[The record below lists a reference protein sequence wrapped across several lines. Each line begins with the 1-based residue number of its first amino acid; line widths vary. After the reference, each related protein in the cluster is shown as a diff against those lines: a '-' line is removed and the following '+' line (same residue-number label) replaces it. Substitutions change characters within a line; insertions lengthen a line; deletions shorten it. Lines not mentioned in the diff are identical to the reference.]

1 MDEQIEQ
8 AVAIALSPSS
18 DQILKS
24 QAMNF
29 CEQVKASPDG
39 WQLCLLLFV
48 RFPKSSPEARLF
60 ALQVVDEV
68 LKNGSLDTPQ
78 FLQIRSTLMEFVKR
92 EYVLEEVNGVEFSSE
107 PQYLKNKF
115 SHTLT
120 LLFVQLYPSLWPNF
134 FDEFLALLQ
143 INAIN
148 GSKTNVRT
156 IDIFLRILLSID
168 EEVANL
174 SVPRKKEDAQRNT
187 AIKDFMRRNDVQK
200 LATAWYDMLKDYC
213 TRNQDVAEM
222 CLKIVGLYISWI
234 DISLIVN
241 ESFITLLYQLLVEI
255 RLRIAACEC
264 LAEIVCKG
272 MKPLDKFEL
281 IQVLNLADVMRRLDL
296 SDDIDFVEQVA
307 KLTNALGVEL
317 CKIWEEVDSE
327 TKPAVYVQIELLL
340 PFLLKFLADEYDD
353 TSCAVFSFVSA
364 LQTVLKK
371 QKSCSGALTGS
382 QREFLDS
389 LLKVVVLKMKYDD
402 ETDWGGTD
410 DGAEDVAEFLEM
422 RKSLKSFFEA
432 IYHIDSQLFTTYIRL
447 AVISTLDNYAKL
459 GNALD
464 WRELELALHLLHLYG
479 EAIKGKVQFVEK
491 HNNEITVYTSLG
503 EMVNQMIQCDVSKY
517 AHPAITLNFF
527 ENISRYSQFFEVQ
540 PDCIPPVL
548 EAFVD
553 IRGLHNPN
561 TTIRYRSW
569 YLFHRFI
576 KLLKLKMDK
585 YVNTVLGS
593 IQDLLIIQ
601 AILDSSDI
609 SADSN
614 PLTKDKAMESGFSE
628 QIFLFETV
636 GTLITIES
644 IPQDDQLEFAKA
656 IFNPLMEE
664 IQRYMQICTE
674 SPEHIDPRSV
684 LQLHHLIMAVGSI
697 VKGFPESPKGSH
709 PIIPWVGILK
719 QATEIVLAV
728 LKILNRYEIIR
739 DAARYTFARLVS
751 VLGTEILPY
760 LPLLINELLTE
771 CGISELVDFLPFI
784 GLLAHKFKPS
794 IFNILNELI
803 IPLIDKVFQFLNQAP
818 SGTDEALL
826 LIDLRK
832 AYLNFILG
840 LLNNEMDAVF
850 VSELNQPRLESILRS
865 VIHYASDLSDIPSM
879 KIAFSILSKALT
891 LWGDQYLAIGALY
904 EHILRICFEVP
915 FKPSFNVNDGQSLT
929 VLNEI
934 SKILKIMLSQK
945 GDDFLEYLRN
955 VWTVWLLQPDL
966 LDDFLRTLQQLELKA
981 FQKYFQQFVK
991 TSKS

>member
-1 MDEQIEQ
+1 MEEQIEQ

-18 DQILKS
+18 DQTLKS

-120 LLFVQLYPSLWPNF
+120 LLFVQIYLSLWPNF

-174 SVPRKKEDAQRNT
+174 SVPREKEDAQRNT

-200 LATAWYDMLKDYC
+200 LATAWYDILKDYC

-241 ESFITLLYQLLVEI
+241 ESFITLLYQLLGEI
-255 RLRIAACEC
+255 RLRIVACEC

-281 IQVLNLADVMRRLDL
+281 IQVLNLTNVMRRLDL

-307 KLTNALGVEL
+307 KLTNVLGVEL

-353 TSCAVFSFVSA
+353 TSCAVFPFVSA

-371 QKSCSGALTGS
+371 QKNCSGVLTGT

-410 DGAEDVAEFLEM
+410 DGSEDAAEFLEM
-422 RKSLKSFFEA
+422 RKNLKSFFEA

-491 HNNEITVYTSLG
+491 NNNEITVYTSLG
-503 EMVNQMIQCDVSKY
+503 EMMNQMIQYVSTY
-517 AHPAITLNFF
+517 SHPAITLNFF

-569 YLFHRFI
+569 YLFHRFV

-601 AILDSSDI
+601 AVLESSDM

-628 QIFLFETV
+628 QIYLFETV

-644 IPQDDQLEFAKA
+644 IPQDDQMEFAKA

-664 IQRYMQICTE
+664 IQRYIQICTE

-684 LQLHHLIMAVGSI
+684 LQIHHLIMAIGSI
-697 VKGFPESPKGSH
+697 VKGFPEAPKGSH
-709 PIIPWVGILK
+709 PTVLWVGILK
-719 QATEIVLAV
+719 QVTEIVLAV

-771 CGISELVDFLPFI
+771 CGISEL
-784 GLLAHKFKPS
+784 
-794 IFNILNELI
+794 
-803 IPLIDKVFQFLNQAP
+803 FLNQTP

-865 VIHYASDLSDIPSM
+865 VIHYASDPSDIPSM
-879 KIAFSILSKALT
+879 KIAFSILSKTLT
-891 LWGDQYLAIGALY
+891 LWGGQYLTIGALY

-915 FKPSFNVNDGQSLT
+915 FKPSFNVNDGQSLM

-934 SKILKIMLSQK
+934 SKILKIMLSQRRE
-945 GDDFLEYLRN
+945 DFLEYLRN
-955 VWTVWLLQPDL
+955 VWTIWLLQPDL
-966 LDDFLRTLQQLELKA
+966 LDDFLRSLQQLELKA
-981 FQKYFQQFVK
+981 FQKFFQQFVK

>member
-1 MDEQIEQ
+1 MEEQIEQ

-18 DQILKS
+18 DHTLKS

-39 WQLCLLLFV
+39 WLLCLSLFV
-48 RFPKSSPEARLF
+48 RFPKSAPEARLF

-68 LKNGSLDTPQ
+68 LKNGSLDTSQ
-78 FLQIRSTLMEFVKR
+78 LLHIRTTLIEFVKR
-92 EYVLEEVNGVEFSSE
+92 EYVLEGVND
-107 PQYLKNKF
+107 LKNKF

-120 LLFVQLYPSLWPNF
+120 LLFVQLYPSLWPDF

-143 INAIN
+143 INHIN
-148 GSKTNVRT
+148 GSKTNVCT
-156 IDIFLRILLSID
+156 IDIFLRILMSID
-168 EEVANL
+168 EEVVNL

-187 AIKDFMRRNDVQK
+187 SIKDFMRRNDVQK
-200 LATAWYDMLKDYC
+200 LATVWYDILKDYC

-241 ESFITLLYQLLVEI
+241 ESFITLIYQLLGEI

-264 LAEIVCKG
+264 LAEIICKG

-296 SDDIDFVEQVA
+296 SDDIEFVEQVA
-307 KLTNALGVEL
+307 RLTNVLGVEL

-327 TKPAVYVQIELLL
+327 TKPVVYVQIELLL
-340 PFLLKFLADEYDD
+340 QFLLKFLADEYDD
-353 TSCAVFSFVSA
+353 TSCAVFPFVSA

-371 QKSCSGALTGS
+371 QKNFSGALTGS

-410 DGAEDVAEFLEM
+410 DGAEDAAEFLEM
-422 RKSLKSFFEA
+422 RKNLKSFFEA
-432 IYHIDSQLFTTYIRL
+432 IYHIDTQLFTTYIRL
-447 AVISTLDNYAKL
+447 AVVSTLDNYAKL
-459 GNALD
+459 GNTLD
-464 WRELELALHLLHLYG
+464 WRELELALYLLHLYG

-491 HNNEITVYTSLG
+491 HNNEITAYTPLG
-503 EMVNQMIQCDVSKY
+503 EMMNQMIQYVSSY
-517 AHPAITLNFF
+517 SHPAITLNFF
-527 ENISRYSQFFEVQ
+527 ENISRYSQFFEIQ

-585 YVNTVLGS
+585 YANTVLGS
-593 IQDLLIIQ
+593 IQDLLMIQ
-601 AILDSSDI
+601 AVIEPSDM

-636 GTLITIES
+636 GILITADC
-644 IPQDDQLEFAKA
+644 IPPDNQMEFAKA
-656 IFNPLMEE
+656 VFNPLMEE
-664 IQRYMQICTE
+664 IQRYIQICTE

-684 LQLHHLIMAVGSI
+684 LHLHHLIMAIGSI
-697 VKGFPESPKGSH
+697 GKGFPEAPKGSH
-709 PIIPWVGILK
+709 PIIPWVGIL
-719 QATEIVLAV
+719 QQSTEIVLAV

-739 DAARYTFARLVS
+739 DAARYTFARLVN

-784 GLLAHKFKPS
+784 GLLAHKFK
-794 IFNILNELI
+794 LI
-803 IPLIDKVFQFLNQAP
+803 IPLVDKVFHFLNQTP
-818 SGTDEALL
+818 SGTDDALL

-850 VSELNQPRLESILRS
+850 VSELNQPRLESILQS
-865 VIHYASDLSDIPSM
+865 VIHYASDPSDIPSM

-891 LWGDQYLAIGALY
+891 LWSSQYLAMGALY

-934 SKILKIMLSQK
+934 SKILKIMLSQR
-945 GDDFLEYLRN
+945 GDDFLRN
-955 VWTVWLLQPDL
+955 VWTIWLLQPDL

-981 FQKYFQQFVK
+981 FQKYFQ
-991 TSKS
+991 